1 MKNRLVVSLVLFG
14 MIMITCISTQAQ
26 VSDLV
31 QNDTT
36 PELNIKHSPKNEIT
50 IGYTRLLI
58 NISILQNYINR
69 FFTMYDRTTINYSRQ
84 LFSKGDFKIKGI
96 LGYGYTKGYGHFN
109 DIFIEIEPKRA
120 WYALVISAGV
130 QLNYFDQSY
139 KHTIRPEVIG
149 VNYHPF
155 QPVEPVY
162 VLKIGSNIRFAKR
175 FIIKP
180 SIDVRHGRA
189 TTSKSNRYLL
199 PTFSL
204 YGGIEF

>member
-1 MKNRLVVSLVLFG
+1 
-14 MIMITCISTQAQ
+14 MIIVTCNSTQAQ
-26 VSDLV
+26 VSDLF

-36 PELNIKHSPKNEIT
+36 PGLDIKHSSKNEIT
-50 IGYTRLLI
+50 IGYIGMIPNT
-58 NISILQNYINR
+58 INR
-69 FFTMYDRTTINYSRQ
+69 SNLDIRTHSMYDRTTINYSRQ

-139 KHTIRPEVIG
+139 KHTNGPGVIG
-149 VNYHPF
+149 VLYHPF

-180 SIDVRHGRA
+180 SIDLRRGRA
-189 TTSKSNRYLL
+189 TTDDSNRYLL